1 MLELCHPDW
10 SYTGKTICMEEGIVI
25 KSTGSWYQ
33 VKLSDGR
40 IVPCRILGK
49 FRLEGLNLTNPVAV
63 GDQVEIRL
71 EEGEEE
77 TGLIGNIK
85 PRTNYVVRQSPR
97 RKRDM
102 HLLASNID
110 QAMVIVTIREP
121 MLKPGF
127 IDRFLLMTEPYEIPT
142 LIIFNK
148 ADLYTEDDLELY
160 EAIEYLYEDIGYQV
174 HLVSAVTGQGVE
186 ALRAALKDKITLV
199 AGQSGVG
206 KSTLVT
212 AIQPQ
217 LELRTQDLS
226 GSSGKGQHTTTF
238 AEMFDLDFGG
248 AIIDTPG
255 IKTLSFNHL
264 EPQDVAHNFR
274 EFFALSEDCR
284 FGGSCLHRNEPGC
297 AVKAAVE
304 EQQVSELR
312 YMNYLTLLEE
322 IEEQNY
328 WERNK
333 G

>member
-1 MLELCHPDW
+1 MQ
-10 SYTGKTICMEEGIVI
+10 EGIVV

-33 VKLSDGR
+33 VKLADGR
-40 IVPCRILGK
+40 VLPSRILGK
-49 FRLEGLNLTNPVAV
+49 FRLEGMNLTNPVAV
-63 GDQVEIRL
+63 GDQVEISI
-71 EEGEEE
+71 EDGEEE
-77 TGLIGNIK
+77 VGLIRNIK
-85 PRTNYVVRQSPR
+85 PRINYVVRQSPR

-110 QAMVIVTIREP
+110 QAIVIVTIKEP
-121 MLKPGF
+121 MLKPAF

-142 LIIFNK
+142 IILFNK
-148 ADLYTEDDLELY
+148 ADLFNEDDQELY
-160 EAIEYLYEDIGYQV
+160 DALEYLYEDIGYKV
-174 HLVSAVTGQGVE
+174 HLVSAITGQGIE

-206 KSTLVT
+206 KSTVVT
-212 AIQPQ
+212 AVQPD

-238 AEMFDLDFGG
+238 AEMYDLDFGG

-297 AVKAAVE
+297 AVKEAVE
-304 EQQVSELR
+304 ENQISELR

>member
-1 MLELCHPDW
+1 
-10 SYTGKTICMEEGIVI
+10 MEEGIVI

-33 VKLSDGR
+33 VKLADGR
-40 IVPCRILGK
+40 VLPSRILGK
-49 FRLEGLNLTNPVAV
+49 FRLEGMNLTNPVAV
-63 GDQVEIRL
+63 GDQVEISI
-71 EEGEEE
+71 EDGEEE
-77 TGLIGNIK
+77 VGLIRNIK
-85 PRTNYVVRQSPR
+85 PRINYVVRQSPR

-110 QAMVIVTIREP
+110 QAVVIVTIREP
-121 MLKPGF
+121 MLKPAF

-142 LIIFNK
+142 IILFNK
-148 ADLYTEDDLELY
+148 ADLYNEDDLELY
-160 EAIEYLYEDIGYQV
+160 EAIEYMYEDIGYQV
-174 HLVSAVTGQGVE
+174 HLVSAISGQGID

-206 KSTLVT
+206 KSTVVT
-212 AIQPQ
+212 AVQPE

-226 GSSGKGQHTTTF
+226 GASGKGQHTTTF
-238 AEMFDLDFGG
+238 AEMYDLDFGG

-297 AVKAAVE
+297 AVKDAIE
-304 EQQVSELR
+304 EKQVSELR

-322 IEEQNY
+322 VEEQNY